1 MLQSHYDESLIDINE
16 PNEQILWD
24 NMAYYNANIESDD
37 QIIENF
43 ENVIDQLEQ
52 R

>member
-1 MLQSHYDESLIDINE
+1 
-16 PNEQILWD
+16 
-24 NMAYYNANIESDD
+24 MAYYNANIESDD

-52 R
+52 RQKISEKNKNENDVLYYKSRIA